1 MRTSS
6 CDFVAFSAYMAEICS
21 SCVLHP
27 CLNNFTPTFISNRFV
42 FLIRLSHATSHWFV
56 IFRSEFR
63 SRRYYCST
71 HMFATLLMQ
80 IEKQYEQHD
89 KKLWIFLNAI
99 FTFVTYDDL
108 WSQSLRSF
116 DFVHN
121 HDFRHAPLSFVSCL
135 LRSRDH
141 LQSWYCTHISTQEIT
156 SWLASQDMNAPFH
169 NAE

>member
-6 CDFVAFSAYMAEICS
+6 CDFIAFSAYMAEICS

-80 IEKQYEQHD
+80 IEKQIEQHD
-89 KKLWIFLNAI
+89 KNLWVFFECNIHFCRVRRFMISVA
-99 FTFVTYDDL
+99 
-108 WSQSLRSF
+108 SRF

-121 HDFRHAPLSFVSCL
+121 HDFRHAWLGFVSCL

-141 LQSWYCTHISTQEIT
+141 LQSWYSKTCLQGSHLLSRNRNSAQVI
-156 SWLASQDMNAPFH
+156 F
-169 NAE
+169 